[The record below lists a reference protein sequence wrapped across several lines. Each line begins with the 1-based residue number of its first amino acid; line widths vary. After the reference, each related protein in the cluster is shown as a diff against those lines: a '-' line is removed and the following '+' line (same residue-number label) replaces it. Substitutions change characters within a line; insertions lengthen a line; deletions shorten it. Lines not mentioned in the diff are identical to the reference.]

1 MDRIERLLLKIPWLG
16 RAYARRAATIK
27 RTTCLVLARFGLL
40 KPVTFVQW
48 LVTAGCNF
56 TCEFCEASAG
66 PPGPDELS
74 TAEATAMI
82 DDLAQ
87 MGVRRLVFS
96 GGEPLI
102 RKDLLDLAEHAGS
115 KGLKLGLVTNG
126 FLVPALWH
134 RIEPLPLYLY
144 FTSLDGPREYHD
156 AVRGTGS
163 FERVLEGLDLAA
175 SKGVPARMINTV
187 VRADNLSML
196 AEMREIVRASGANSW
211 RLTPVANVGRAYG
224 DTSNALDGEGLR
236 EVVSFLR
243 EMPASLNADLGE
255 SHTYVGQLDGG
266 MPVGKPFFCGAGLTR
281 ASIMEDGS
289 VLGCHQVYDT
299 RFAEGN
305 VKDRPFSEIWRTE
318 FGRFRAPVEHQSC
331 TGCEHQAACRSGCWA
346 EMAIDEQCAKP
357 VWNDQGTRLPVISVG
372 PESSS

>member
-1 MDRIERLLLKIPWLG
+1 MDRIERLLLKTPWVG

-27 RTTCLVLARFGLL
+27 RATCLALARFGML

-66 PPGPDELS
+66 AAGPDELS

-102 RKDLLDLAEHAGS
+102 RKDLFDLAEHAGA
-115 KGLKLGLVTNG
+115 KGLQLGLVTNG
-126 FLVPALWH
+126 FLVPRLWR
-134 RIEPLPLYLY
+134 RIKPLPLYLY
-144 FTSLDGPREYHD
+144 FTSLDGLREHHD
-156 AVRGTGS
+156 TLRGTGS

-187 VRADNLSML
+187 VRADNLGVL
-196 AEMREIVRASGANSW
+196 AEIREIVRSSSANSW
-211 RLTPVANVGRAYG
+211 RLTPVANVGRAFG
-224 DTSNALDGEGLR
+224 DTSHALDGEGLR
-236 EVVSFLR
+236 EVVAFLR
-243 EMPASLNADLGE
+243 ETRATMNADFGE
-255 SHTYVGQLDGG
+255 SHTYIGQLDGG
-266 MPVGKPFFCGAGLTR
+266 LPVGKPFFCGAGLTR
-281 ASIMEDGS
+281 ASIMADGS

-305 VKDRPFSEIWRTE
+305 VRDRPFSEIWRNE
-318 FGRFRAPVEHQSC
+318 FKRFRAPVEHPSC
-331 TGCEHQAACRSGCWA
+331 AGCEHQAGCRSGCWA
-346 EMAIDEQCAKP
+346 EMTIDEHCAKP
-357 VWNDQGTRLPVISVG
+357 VWEGEGTRLPVVSAG
-372 PESSS
+372 SGSGS